1 MVFDM
6 QWEEYTI
13 ITVHDASEVICELL
27 AQWGAVGLAVTD
39 KEDIRLILEDP
50 NSLSYADE
58 GFLDSQDD
66 EVTVRAYFPIH
77 NDVVLIRNAEEDF
90 DLSFDSRL
98 YDYNSG
104 VSLNPDSLMN
114 RMVKR
119 FSKISEFLPVG
130 ALSISHTTVHQ
141 EDWENNWKKDYKRF
155 NLSERI
161 AVCPTWEKSDSS
173 DASDM
178 IEIYLDPGSAFGTGT
193 HETTMMCA
201 RLLDRLITRDDQVL
215 DLGCGSGI
223 LSIVASKL
231 GASYVEAIDIDSQAV
246 AVAEQNIHDNGVQV
260 FCHSG
265 ELKDAS
271 QNAYSLVVANIIAD
285 VLVDLSTQ
293 IGSYLEESGRI
304 IVSGIIAS
312 KRQAVVNAF
321 IANDFDIFDETDL
334 NDWHAIVFVRKTT

>member
-1 MVFDM
+1 M

-13 ITVHDASEVICELL
+13 ITEHDASEVICELL
-27 AQWGAVGLAVTD
+27 AQWGAVGLAVVD

-66 EVTVRAYFPIH
+66 EVTVRAYFPRM
-77 NDVVLIRNAEEDF
+77 DDMVFVRNAEDDF
-90 DLSFDSRL
+90 ELSFDSRL

-104 VSLNPDSLMN
+104 IPLEPDSLMK
-114 RMVKR
+114 RMSVR

-130 ALSISHTTVHQ
+130 SLQISHATVHQ
-141 EDWENNWKKDYKRF
+141 EDWENNWKQDYKRF
-155 NLSERI
+155 VLSERI
-161 AVCPTWEKSDSS
+161 AICPTWERSDFL
-173 DASDM
+173 DATEK

-201 RLLDRLITRDDQVL
+201 CFLDRLVTQDDHVL

-231 GASYVEAIDIDSQAV
+231 GASSIEAIDIDPQAV
-246 AVAEQNIHDNGVQV
+246 TVADQNVRDNGAKVY
-260 FCHSG
+260 CHPG
-265 ELKDAS
+265 ELKDAKRNS
-271 QNAYSLVVANIIAD
+271 YSMIVANIIAD

-293 IGSYLEESGRI
+293 LGDYLNDGGKI

-312 KRQAVVNAF
+312 KRQSVVDAF
-321 IANDFDIFDETDL
+321 LANHFSVFGETEL
-334 NDWHAIVFVRKTT
+334 NDWHAIVFVR

>member
-13 ITVHDASEVICELL
+13 ITDHDASEVICELL

-58 GFLDSQDD
+58 GFLESQED
-66 EVTVRAYFPIH
+66 EVTVRAYFPRL
-77 NDVVLIRNAEEDF
+77 NDMVFVRNVEDDF
-90 DLSFDSRL
+90 ELNFDSRL

-104 VSLNPDSLMN
+104 IPMEPESLMQK
-114 RMVKR
+114 MSDR

-130 ALSISHTTVHQ
+130 SLQISHITVHQ
-141 EDWENNWKKDYKRF
+141 EDWENNWKQDYKRF
-155 NLSERI
+155 VLSERI
-161 AVCPTWEKSDSS
+161 AVCPTWERNISPNETG
-173 DASDM
+173 M

-201 RLLDRLITRDDQVL
+201 RFLDRLVTQDSCVL

-231 GASYVEAIDIDSQAV
+231 GASQVEAIDIDPQAV
-246 AVAEQNIHDNGVQV
+246 VVADQNVRDNNVTV
-260 FCHSG
+260 NCHSG
-265 ELKDAS
+265 ELKDAHR
-271 QNAYSLVVANIIAD
+271 QKYSLVVANIIAD
-285 VLVDLSTQ
+285 VLVDLSTV
-293 IGSYLEESGRI
+293 IGEYLEDGGKI
-304 IVSGIIAS
+304 IVSGIIS
-312 KRQAVVNAF
+312 GKRQLVLDAF
-321 IANDFDIFDETDL
+321 LANQFTVYDETEL
-334 NDWHAIVFVRKTT
+334 NDWHAIVFAR